1 MTRMTRTEATAAC
14 VQYSVQFRMCTTLII
29 ILDVI
34 FLIFD
39 ILTFETFTFGKKQSS
54 FQYSSVL
61 FNYLWEAYII
71 NDKLSAWFSSNGTPI
86 T

>member
-39 ILTFETFTFGKKQSS
+39 ILTFETFIFGKK
-54 FQYSSVL
+54 
-61 FNYLWEAYII
+61 
-71 NDKLSAWFSSNGTPI
+71 
-86 T
+86 